1 MGKPRIEFIDLAKG
15 VCILFV
21 VLGHCKVGTDGYIPG
36 ALRMPLY
43 FILSGLFFKDYG
55 GFFYLFEKKI
65 NKLIVPF
72 LFFFFVGVA
81 CYFYTQRRIDYIYEP
96 FITNMVTA
104 DPPIWFLI
112 CLFWTN
118 LIFCLIYLN
127 VKSLIFQGLTVV
139 GLWSIGY
146 VLSLNSVY
154 LPLFFGTSLS
164 ALPFFFVGFLLRKT
178 PMLFPNKFDRFGMAL
193 AVALLAVGVAYSKLC
208 GKPQIA
214 FREHVYIG
222 NPLEILLLSVCL
234 VLGILLFCKSIRWLP
249 IVSYIGRF
257 SIVVLVL
264 HGFVAWH
271 IPAKHLGIS
280 PWGLFLITMIICWL
294 AIPFMIRYLPRFT
307 AQKDLIYLPRRN
319 PRTRSVEATET
330 VEAEK
335 N

>member
-1 MGKPRIEFIDLAKG
+1 M
-15 VCILFV
+15 
-21 VLGHCKVGTDGYIPG
+21 
-36 ALRMPLY
+36 
-43 FILSGLFFKDYG
+43 
-55 GFFYLFEKKI
+55 
-65 NKLIVPF
+65 PF

-127 VKSLIFQGLTVV
+127 VKSLILQGLTVAV
-139 GLWSIGY
+139 IWTIGY

-154 LPLFFGTSLS
+154 LPLFLGTSLS

-264 HGFVAWH
+264 HGFIAWH
-271 IPAKHLGIS
+271 FTPERLGIS
-280 PWGLFLITMIICWL
+280 KLGLFLVTMICCWL
-294 AIPFMIRYLPRFT
+294 AIPLVIRFLPWFA
-307 AQKDLIYLPRRN
+307 AQKDLIHLPRRRRKIEN
-319 PRTRSVEATET
+319 AGVTEAEAVEA
-330 VEAEK
+330 VK
-335 N
+335 S